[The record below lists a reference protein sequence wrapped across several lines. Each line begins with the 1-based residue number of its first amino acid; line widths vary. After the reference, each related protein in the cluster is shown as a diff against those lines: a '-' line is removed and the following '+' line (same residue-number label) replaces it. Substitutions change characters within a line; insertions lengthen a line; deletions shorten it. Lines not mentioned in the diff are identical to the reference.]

1 MKHTMK
7 KLTALLLALV
17 MVLSLTTVTTVAG
30 TSGVTYLDENGDQQT
45 LTGSY
50 TTVENSDKAVKFAT
64 GWYVVSGDATISKL
78 ITADGDVNLILCDG
92 ATLTASAGIAVP
104 SGKSLT
110 IYAQSIGDSAGALI
124 ATGAN
129 SYSGIG
135 GSKSGNV
142 GTITINGGSITA
154 TGGSGGAGIGGN
166 GSTIVINSGVV
177 NATGGAGDATW
188 VGAGIGASEKNKGH
202 SVTINGGTVTA
213 AGGKQSAGIG
223 GAGNTGV
230 AGTISITGGTIVA
243 VGGSDGAGI
252 GSGFYPHK
260 DNTGSV
266 SITGGT
272 VTAIAGANAAHNIVS
287 PTEAIGKGSVNS
299 KDERTV
305 SVTLGEGVTVLAGA
319 SATDNNKVDD
329 FETNHAYA
337 WAQTTKPEKLAIHPT
352 LTLQDW
358 TYGSAAN
365 TPVLADN
372 PSDGAVTYT
381 YKAKGANDSTYAAAT
396 PTDAGTY
403 VVKATVAETK
413 DYEAGEATAEFTIN
427 KAALT
432 VTADAKT
439 KKYDEADPELT
450 YTAEGFITGEDAAVL
465 TGALSRATGT
475 DVGTYAI
482 EQGTLSAKN
491 YTITFVGANLTITQ
505 ANIGPTVTLD
515 DWTYG
520 EDANTPTL
528 ADDPSDGAV
537 TYQYKVKGTDNTHYT
552 AATPTDAGEYVVKA
566 TVAEA
571 KNYRGAV
578 ATDTFTI
585 KKATLTLSLEGW
597 TYGDQA
603 KTPVLSG
610 NVDNSAVTYTYK
622 AKDADDSAYTAAVPT
637 AAGDYIVKATV
648 AENPNYANNTATAS
662 FTIAPATLTVTAN
675 AQTKT
680 YGEDD
685 PALTYTAQG
694 WKFEDTEALLTG
706 ALTRATGT
714 DAGTYAIGLGTLS
727 AGGNYTITFVPANL
741 TINPKALTVTA
752 QPKTITFG
760 DQPANDG
767 VIYDGFITG
776 EDASV
781 LTGTLA
787 YTYNYEQYGDV
798 GQYTITP
805 AGLTS
810 GNYAITFNSGVLT
823 VSPKALDGS
832 ALTVEPDRI
841 RYKGKAVGP
850 EITVKDGDI
859 TLVSGKDYDLS
870 GDPTAN
876 DFGTWFFTV
885 TLKGNYTGSFQ
896 SSFELYDEQGAHQE
910 KDNVSASVYVK
921 KDAMETQ
928 VNNMTVDLAKA
939 LLTADE
945 AARNANGEPVSVYL
959 EVESMVY
966 DDLSDAAKTAVVKG
980 ARRVGSTA
988 ARYMD
993 LTLWK
998 KIGTDAAQQVADGA
1012 GNKLSVT
1019 VTIPKELRRVPAG
1032 YIRTFYIISG
1042 NGGETVAVSRFGD
1055 TITFETDKFSTYALA
1070 YHDSYVEVSVPVK
1083 SATTADAG
1091 MVLYATLIMSGL
1103 ATAAFVTLKR
1113 KEEN

>member
-30 TSGVTYLDENGDQQT
+30 VEEEGVKYLDENGDEQT

-50 TTVENSDKAVKFAT
+50 TTVKNSDKAVTWPA
-64 GWYVVSGDATISKL
+64 GWYVVSADATITGR
-78 ITADGDVNLILCDG
+78 ITVNGDVNLILCDG
-92 ATLTASAGIAVP
+92 AKLTAEKGIGAPNAKITIYGQSDGTGELIATATTSYNAGIGA
-104 SGKSLT
+104 SGSSGAT
-110 IYAQSIGDSAGALI
+110 IVINGGIIS

-129 SYSGIG
+129 
-135 GSKSGNV
+135 N
-142 GTITINGGSITA
+142 
-154 TGGSGGAGIGGN
+154 GAGIGGGYN
-166 GSTIVINSGVV
+166 GS
-177 NATGGAGDATW
+177 AG
-188 VGAGIGASEKNKGH
+188 

-213 AGGKQSAGIG
+213 TGGKNAAGIG
-223 GAGNTGV
+223 GGLYSQ
-230 AGTISITGGTIVA
+230 AGTVTI
-243 VGGSDGAGI
+243 
-252 GSGFYPHK
+252 
-260 DNTGSV
+260 N
-266 SITGGT
+266 GGT
-272 VTAIAGANAAHNIVS
+272 VTAIGNGIA
-287 PTEAIGKGSVNS
+287 PAIGGKNLQGKEVV
-299 KDERTV
+299 T
-305 SVTLGEGVTVLAGA
+305 VTLGEGVTVKAGA
-319 SATDNNKVDD
+319 NAEESADIDD
-329 FETNHAYA
+329 FAADHAYK
-337 WAQTTKPEKLAIHPT
+337 WAQTTKPVKLAINPT
-352 LTLQDW
+352 VTLEGW

-365 TPVLADN
+365 APVLADN
-372 PSDGAVTYT
+372 PSDGAVTYQ
-381 YKAKGANDSTYAAAT
+381 YKAKGADDTAYAAAT

-403 VVKATVAETK
+403 VVKATVAETRK
-413 DYEAGEATAEFTIN
+413 YEAGEATAEFTIN

-439 KKYDEADPELT
+439 KKYDEADPALT

-520 EDANTPTL
+520 GTANTPVM
-528 ADDPSDGAV
+528 ADNPSDGAV
-537 TYQYKVKGTDNTHYT
+537 TYQYKAKGADNGTYSP
-552 AATPTDAGEYVVKA
+552 ATPTDAGEYVVKA
-566 TVAEA
+566 TVAET
-571 KNYRGAV
+571 KNYRDAV
-578 ATDTFTI
+578 ATDSFTI
-585 KKATLTLSLEGW
+585 KKAKLTLSLEGW
-597 TYGDQA
+597 TYGDAA

-622 AKDADDSAYTAAVPT
+622 AKDADDSAYSETVPT

-648 AENPNYANNTATAS
+648 AENPNYESNTATAN
-662 FTIAPATLTVTAN
+662 FTIAKATLTVTAN

-694 WKFEDTEALLTG
+694 WKFEDTDALLTG
-706 ALTRATGT
+706 TLTRATGT

-727 AGGNYTITFVPANL
+727 AGDNYTIDLKSANL
-741 TINPKALTVTA
+741 TIAPKALAVTA

-767 VIYDGFITG
+767 VTYDGFVTD
-776 EDASV
+776 EDETV

-787 YTYNYEQYGDV
+787 YTYTYEQYGDV

-810 GNYAITFNSGVLT
+810 GNYTITFNSGVLT

-841 RYKGKAVGP
+841 HFKGKAVGP

-870 GDPTAN
+870 GDYTAN

-945 AARNANGEPVSVYL
+945 AARHANGEPVSVYL
-959 EVESMVY
+959 EVASMAY
-966 DDLSDAAKTAVVKG
+966 DDLSDAAKTAIVKG
-980 ARRVGSTA
+980 ARRVGSKA
-988 ARYMD
+988 VHYMD

-998 KIGTDAAQQVADGA
+998 KVGTDAAQQVADGA

>member
-30 TSGVTYLDENGDQQT
+30 VAEVKYLDENGDEQT
-45 LTGSY
+45 LTGDY
-50 TTVENSDKAVKFAT
+50 NIVESASSTGNANWPA
-64 GWYVVSGDATISKL
+64 GWYVVSGEDVVIKGRIVAS
-78 ITADGDVNLILCDG
+78 GDVHLILCDG
-92 ATLTASAGIAVP
+92 AKLTAGKGIGAPNAKITIYGQSDGTGELIATASSNAGIGANGS
-104 SGKSLT
+104 SGAT
-110 IYAQSIGDSAGALI
+110 IVINGGIIS

-129 SYSGIG
+129 
-135 GSKSGNV
+135 N
-142 GTITINGGSITA
+142 
-154 TGGSGGAGIGGN
+154 GAGIGGGYN
-166 GSTIVINSGVV
+166 GS
-177 NATGGAGDATW
+177 AG
-188 VGAGIGASEKNKGH
+188 

-213 AGGKQSAGIG
+213 TGGNNAAGIG
-223 GAGNTGV
+223 GGLYSQ
-230 AGTISITGGTIVA
+230 AGTVTI
-243 VGGSDGAGI
+243 
-252 GSGFYPHK
+252 
-260 DNTGSV
+260 N
-266 SITGGT
+266 GGT
-272 VTAIAGANAAHNIVS
+272 VTAIGKGTA
-287 PTEAIGKGSVNS
+287 PAIGGKNLQGKEVV
-299 KDERTV
+299 T
-305 SVTLGEGVTVLAGA
+305 VTLGEGVTVKAGA
-319 SATDNNKVDD
+319 SAEESADIDD
-329 FETNHAYA
+329 FAADHAYK
-337 WAQTTKPEKLAIHPT
+337 WAQTTKPVKLAIHPT
-352 LTLQDW
+352 LTLQGW
-358 TYGSAAN
+358 TYGSTAN

-381 YKAKGANDSTYAAAT
+381 YKAKGANDSAYAAAT

-403 VVKATVAETK
+403 VVKAAVAETRK
-413 DYEAGEATAEFTIN
+413 YEAGEATAEFTIN

-439 KKYDEADPELT
+439 KKYDEADPALT
-450 YTAEGFITGEDAAVL
+450 YTAEGFITGEDNSVL

-520 EDANTPTL
+520 GTANTPVM
-528 ADDPSDGAV
+528 ADNPSDGAV

-585 KKATLTLSLEGW
+585 KKAKLTLALEGW

-622 AKDADDSAYTAAVPT
+622 AKDADDSAYSETVPT
-637 AAGDYIVKATV
+637 AAGTYVVKATV
-648 AENPNYANNTATAS
+648 AENPNYESNTATAN
-662 FTIAPATLTVTAN
+662 FTIAKATLTVTAN
-675 AQTKT
+675 AKTKT

-685 PALTYTAQG
+685 PELTYTAQG
-694 WKFEDTEALLTG
+694 WKFEDTDALLTG
-706 ALTRATGT
+706 TLTRATGT
-714 DAGTYAIGLGTLS
+714 DAGTYAIGQGTLS
-727 AGGNYTITFVPANL
+727 AGDNYTIDFKSANL
-741 TINPKALTVTA
+741 TIAPKALTVTA

-767 VIYDGFITG
+767 VTYDGFITG
-776 EDASV
+776 EDETA

-787 YTYNYEQYGDV
+787 YTYDYEQYGDV

-928 VNNMTVDLAKA
+928 VNNLTVDLAKA

-945 AARNANGEPVSVYL
+945 TARHANGEPVSVYL
-959 EVESMVY
+959 EVESMAY
-966 DDLSDAAKTAVVKG
+966 DDLSDAAKTAIVKG
-980 ARRVGSTA
+980 ARRVGSKA
-988 ARYMD
+988 VRYMD

-1019 VTIPKELRRVPAG
+1019 VTIPKELRRVPVG
-1032 YIRTFYIISG
+1032 YSRTFYIISG
-1042 NGGETVAVSRFGD
+1042 NGGETMAVSRFGD

-1070 YHDSYVEVSVPVK
+1070 YHDSYVEESVPVK

>member
-7 KLTALLLALV
+7 KLSALLLALTL
-17 MVLSLTTVTTVAG
+17 VLSLLPGVVVTAQATEYA
-30 TSGVTYLDENGDQQT
+30 NQ
-45 LTGSY
+45 
-50 TTVENSDKAVKFAT
+50 TVEA
-64 GWYVVSGDATISKL
+64 
-78 ITADGDVNLILCDG
+78 
-92 ATLTASAGIAVP
+92 
-104 SGKSLT
+104 
-110 IYAQSIGDSAGALI
+110 
-124 ATGAN
+124 
-129 SYSGIG
+129 
-135 GSKSGNV
+135 
-142 GTITINGGSITA
+142 
-154 TGGSGGAGIGGN
+154 
-166 GSTIVINSGVV
+166 
-177 NATGGAGDATW
+177 
-188 VGAGIGASEKNKGH
+188 KN
-202 SVTINGGTVTA
+202 
-213 AGGKQSAGIG
+213 
-223 GAGNTGV
+223 
-230 AGTISITGGTIVA
+230 VA
-243 VGGSDGAGI
+243 VGDVIKGSCTLYRNTGWQITVKDTNGTTTI
-252 GSGFYPHK
+252 GSFQSGGNK
-260 DNTGSV
+260 N
-266 SITGGT
+266 ITLNYD
-272 VTAIAGANAAHNIVS
+272 VQVIAKS
-287 PTEAIGKGSVNS
+287 NS
-299 KDERTV
+299 KLTV
-305 SVTLGEGVTVLAGA
+305 
-319 SATDNNKVDD
+319 
-329 FETNHAYA
+329 
-337 WAQTTKPEKLAIHPT
+337 QKLAPV
-352 LTLQDW
+352 LTMADW
-358 TYGSAAN
+358 TYGS
-365 TPVLADN
+365 TPGSPVLTN
-372 PSDGAVTYT
+372 YSGNYSFR
-381 YKAKGANDSTYAAAT
+381 YKVKDAADSTYGSTRPTAAGSYTVQAYYTTTWMHMTTTTVIAEADFTIAPKAITVTAEAKSKTYGEADPALTYTHDALAQGDSFTGALTRAT
-396 PTDAGTY
+396 GTDAGTY
-403 VVKATVAETK
+403 AITQGTLSAGGNYAITFVGANLTVNPK
-413 DYEAGEATAEFTIN
+413 
-427 KAALT
+427 ALT

-439 KKYDEADPELT
+439 KKYDEDDPALT
-450 YTAEGFITGEDAAVL
+450 YTAEGFITGEDASVL

-491 YTITFVGANLTITQ
+491 YAITFVGANLTITQ

-528 ADDPSDGAV
+528 ADNPSDGTV
-537 TYQYKVKGTDNTHYT
+537 TYQYKVKGTDNTHYSP
-552 AATPTDAGEYVVKA
+552 ATPTNAGEYVVKA
-566 TVAEA
+566 TVAET
-571 KNYRGAV
+571 KNYRDAV

-597 TYGDQA
+597 TYGDAA

-622 AKDADDSAYTAAVPT
+622 AKDADDSAYSATVPT

-648 AENPNYANNTATAS
+648 AENPNYANNTATAN
-662 FTIAPATLTVTAN
+662 FTIAKATLTVTAN

-680 YGEDD
+680 YGEAD
-685 PALTYTAQG
+685 PELTYTAQG
-694 WKFEDTEALLTG
+694 WKFKDGDALLTG
-706 ALTRATGT
+706 TLTRATGT

-727 AGGNYTITFVPANL
+727 AGGNYTIDLKSANL

-760 DQPANDG
+760 DLPANDG
-767 VIYDGFITG
+767 VTYDGFITG
-776 EDASV
+776 EDETV

-787 YTYNYEQYGDV
+787 YTYTYEQYGDV

-805 AGLTS
+805 SGLTS

-823 VSPKALDGS
+823 VVPKTLDGS

-841 RYKGKAVGP
+841 RFKGKAVGP

-870 GDPTAN
+870 GHPTAN

-945 AARNANGEPVSVYL
+945 AARHANGEPVSVYL
-959 EVESMVY
+959 EVESMAY
-966 DDLSDAAKTAVVKG
+966 DDLSDAAKTAIVKG
-980 ARRVGSTA
+980 ARRVGSKA
-988 ARYMD
+988 VRYMD

-1019 VTIPKELRRVPAG
+1019 VTIPKELRRVPVG
-1032 YIRTFYIISG
+1032 YSRTFYIISG
-1042 NGGETVAVSRFGD
+1042 NGGETMAVSRFSD
-1055 TITFETDKFSTYALA
+1055 TITFETDKFSAYALA